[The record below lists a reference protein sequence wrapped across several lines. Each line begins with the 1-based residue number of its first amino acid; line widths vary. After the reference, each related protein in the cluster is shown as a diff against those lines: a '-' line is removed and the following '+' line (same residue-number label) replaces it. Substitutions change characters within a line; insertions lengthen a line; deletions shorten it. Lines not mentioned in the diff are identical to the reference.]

1 MWDSGRRGDLVL
13 ADLCGRCAADP
24 DHLLELYGG
33 RDCNAMRVTQGN
45 PVSAPEPASM
55 QKVGGVVVR
64 GLLYLLIALASFVL
78 FTFVTSRG

>member
-1 MWDSGRRGDLVL
+1 
-13 ADLCGRCAADP
+13 
-24 DHLLELYGG
+24 
-33 RDCNAMRVTQGN
+33 
-45 PVSAPEPASM
+45 M